1 MKFLTAT
8 VLILSLAAPMVVH
21 TATPAEARSTIERAC
36 MKSDRRSTSRPLC
49 QCIQRVAD
57 VTLSRG
63 DQRLVAT
70 FFKNPDKA
78 QDVRMSQSRRDDEFW
93 DRYTVFTQQAGMAC
107 QG

>member
-1 MKFLTAT
+1 MSKILFGAALAG
-8 VLILSLAAPMVVH
+8 LSLFVMADAAMAGP
-21 TATPAEARSTIERAC
+21 IESAC
-36 MKSDRRSTSRPLC
+36 VKSDRNAASRSLC
-49 QCIQRVAD
+49 GCIQRVAD

-63 DQRLVAT
+63 DQRLAAT